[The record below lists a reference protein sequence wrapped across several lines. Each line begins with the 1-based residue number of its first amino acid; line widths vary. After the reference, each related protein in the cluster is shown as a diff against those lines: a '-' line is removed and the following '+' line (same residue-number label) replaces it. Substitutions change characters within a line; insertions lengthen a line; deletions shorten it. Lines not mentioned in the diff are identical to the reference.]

1 MSRGFLSRLILNEIH
16 EQTKQE
22 QFAQSTGLKCF
33 EECES
38 DLFRVDIGQTAPVG
52 SSWVKPATEV
62 ADVLLAEIVRLL
74 DLDAG
79 IGFDMRD
86 DTNMAVAAVIP
97 AGDGANL
104 RRTAGTESSSS
115 GTSCPL
121 TAVAPVIS
129 CPRS

>member
-1 MSRGFLSRLILNEIH
+1 MSKFILNEIY
-16 EQTKQE
+16 EQTKQG
-22 QFAQSTGLKCF
+22 QSAQSGF

-38 DLFRVDIGQTAPVG
+38 DLFRVDIGQAAPVR

-62 ADVLLAEIVRLL
+62 ADVLLAEVVRLL

-79 IGFDMRD
+79 IGFDMSHHTD
-86 DTNMAVAAVIP
+86 VAVAAVIP

-104 RRTAGTESSSS
+104 RPTACTESSSS

-121 TAVAPVIS
+121 TAVAPPIS
-129 CPRS
+129 SPRS

>member
-1 MSRGFLSRLILNEIH
+1 MSKFILNEIY
-16 EQTKQE
+16 EQTKQG
-22 QFAQSTGLKCF
+22 QSAQSGF

-38 DLFRVDIGQTAPVG
+38 DLFRVDIGQAAPVR

>member
-1 MSRGFLSRLILNEIH
+1 MKIMNKLSRSSL
-16 EQTKQE
+16 
-22 QFAQSTGLKCF
+22 LKALVWSGF

-38 DLFRVDIGQTAPVG
+38 DLFRVDIGQAAPVG

-86 DTNMAVAAVIP
+86 DTDMAVATVIP